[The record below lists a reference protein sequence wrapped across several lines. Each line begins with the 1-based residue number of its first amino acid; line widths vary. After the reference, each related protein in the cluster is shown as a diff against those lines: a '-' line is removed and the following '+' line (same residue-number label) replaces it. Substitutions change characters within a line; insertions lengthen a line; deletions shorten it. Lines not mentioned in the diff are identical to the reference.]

1 TPIIWRSRDEGGA
14 RPAQAPSRN
23 WKTYY
28 AQFPTQPQKAH
39 RSAVE
44 NHVHRPPRLG
54 SRRSLNLRIGIIT
67 GTQGGLITSAG
78 LAVRLWLTRERQSS
92 VRARKQRAQV
102 LLDGGR
108 KSPELPA
115 QRARRLPR
123 TPKQFHH
130 C

>member
-1 TPIIWRSRDEGGA
+1 QTGNGGTLQARRHRPSPDTTLLGYIFSSLLGRFRASSTPESAKAVFRKTPIIWRSRDEDGA
-14 RPAQAPSRN
+14 RPAQAPSPN

-28 AQFPTQPQKAH
+28 AQCPTQPKKLH

-78 LAVRLWLTRERQSS
+78 LAVR
-92 VRARKQRAQV
+92 
-102 LLDGGR
+102 
-108 KSPELPA
+108 
-115 QRARRLPR
+115 
-123 TPKQFHH
+123 
-130 C
+130 